1 MLSYKTRMI
10 HTVCFLPISNIKLFE
25 FVAVVYWFVCLP
37 QVWYIVGLC
46 ACLKCGISW
55 VCVLASSVVYRGFV
69 CLPQVWYIVGLSS
82 SQVKPKTMKLV
93 FAALR
98 CRIKYWLA
106 WNQDNVSE
114 WGDMSI
120 RGLLFQWARIIKIQL
135 SLLV

>member
-25 FVAVVYWFVCLP
+25 FVAVVYWFV
-37 QVWYIVGLC
+37 WYIVGLC

-69 CLPQVWYIVGLSS
+69 CLSQVWYIVGLCASLKCGISWVCVPASS
-82 SQVKPKTMKLV
+82 VVYRGFELQSGQTKDYEIGICCFSTKNAT
-93 FAALR
+93 

-106 WNQDNVSE
+106 WNQDNVS
-114 WGDMSI
+114 
-120 RGLLFQWARIIKIQL
+120 
-135 SLLV
+135 

>member
-25 FVAVVYWFVCLP
+25 FVAVVYWF
-37 QVWYIVGLC
+37 VWYIVGLC